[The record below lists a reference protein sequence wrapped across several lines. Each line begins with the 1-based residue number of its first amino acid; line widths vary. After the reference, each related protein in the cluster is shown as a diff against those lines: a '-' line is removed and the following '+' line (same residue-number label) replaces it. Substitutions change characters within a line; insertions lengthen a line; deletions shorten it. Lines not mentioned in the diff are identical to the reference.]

1 MEKEKE
7 KKKAAKKVGKMLS
20 KDEWLKKFFGKIKT
34 FGDGV
39 EYQRKIR
46 DAEYWIQILLVVV

>member
-46 DAEYWIQILLVVV
+46 DAEY